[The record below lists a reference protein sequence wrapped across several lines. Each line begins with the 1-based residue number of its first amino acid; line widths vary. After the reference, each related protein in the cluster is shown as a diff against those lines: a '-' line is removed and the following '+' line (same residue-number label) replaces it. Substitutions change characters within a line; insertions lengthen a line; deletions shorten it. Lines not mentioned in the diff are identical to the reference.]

1 MTATIRAAIGAF
13 GIAVTLA
20 AIAPVA
26 ESAHAQVRTQ
36 RRNVQSSARI
46 VPVHRFAVGRV
57 PRVSVN
63 AAAPAVHVDLTY
75 LAPPVGDQGPVASC
89 ASWVTSEYLYSL
101 AVEAGMAVGPF
112 APMFL
117 YAQITH
123 GISVGTTLQQN
134 LSIVTAQGIEPA
146 SSYTYGASNA
156 MLDFSDQPTAIDRA
170 AAGSYR
176 LTGADWLYW
185 VHASERLIESWMS
198 STHRPVAFVMNLY
211 HNFDYAGHTDGAGV
225 SYPLLIQPPPAG
237 MAFRG
242 GHMVIGYRT
251 DANGVWFMNSWGTG
265 YGRNGWAELSW
276 SFIQQQAIVYVLRS
290 RSFGSAEIP
299 S

>member
-1 MTATIRAAIGAF
+1 MTATIRSAIGAF

-26 ESAHAQVRTQ
+26 ESAHAQ
-36 RRNVQSSARI
+36 AR
-46 VPVHRFAVGRV
+46 VHRGHTRVSVRVATLLQLAVGRV
-57 PRVSVN
+57 PRVSVIP
-63 AAAPAVHVDLTY
+63 AAPAAHVDLTY
-75 LAPPVGDQGPVASC
+75 LAPPVGDQGSVASC
-89 ASWVTSEYLYSL
+89 ASWVMSEYLYSL
-101 AVEAGMAVGPF
+101 AMAGGMSVGPF

-117 YAQITH
+117 YSQITH
-123 GISVGTTLQQN
+123 GVSVGTTLQQN

-146 SSYTYGASNA
+146 SSYTYGPSNA
-156 MLDFSDQPTAIDRA
+156 MLDFSDQPTPIDHA
-170 AAGSYR
+170 AAGFYR

-185 VHASERLIESWMS
+185 VHASEQQIESWMS
-198 STHRPVAFVMNLY
+198 STHRPVVFVMNLY

-276 SFIQQQAIVYVLRS
+276 SFIQQQAIVYVLHS
-290 RSFGSAEIP
+290 RSFGSAERP